1 MVGRSFLSLG
11 TSLALTL
18 VVTTGCNQA
27 GGQSAEPKTEEQ
39 KTLYAVGLVV
49 ARQTNPFALKP
60 EEIAFVAQAMRD
72 VAANRPPAV
81 DLAVYGPKINELVK
95 ARAAALK
102 DRDTARATEE
112 KNAGAT
118 FLNAAAKES
127 GAEKLPSGLVYRE
140 LTAGT
145 GESPKATD
153 RVKVNYTGKL
163 RDGHVFDTS
172 VGKQPIVFPLNGVVP
187 CWTEG
192 VQKMKVG
199 GKAQLTCPSDLAYKD
214 TGRPG
219 IPGGATLSFEV
230 ELISIEAPAAAPTMA
245 MPGMGGMPSM
255 GGPGGHAMVS
265 GPGGAPHAIPPLGN
279 PSHPPTMTPP
289 KPATTPAAK

>member
-1 MVGRSFLSLG
+1 MVGRNSFLSIG
-11 TSLALTL
+11 TALALTL
-18 VVTTGCNQA
+18 VVSTGCNQA
-27 GGQSAEPKTEEQ
+27 GGQNVEPKTEEQ

-72 VAANRPPAV
+72 VAANKTPAV

-95 ARAAALK
+95 TRAGALK
-102 DRDTARATEE
+102 ERETARATEE
-112 KNAGAT
+112 KKAGAT
-118 FLNAAAKES
+118 FLDAAAKEP

-140 LTAGT
+140 LTPGT

-172 VGKQPIVFPLNGVVP
+172 IGKQPIVFPLNGVVP

-199 GKAQLTCPSDLAYKD
+199 GKAQLTCPSELAYKD
-214 TGRPG
+214 NGRPG

-230 ELISIEAPAAAPTMA
+230 ELISIEPPAAPPQMG
-245 MPGMGGMPSM
+245 MPGMGGMP
-255 GGPGGHAMVS
+255 GPGGHAMVP
-265 GPGGAPHAIPPLGN
+265 GPGGAPHAIPPLGS
-279 PSHPPTMTPP
+279 PVHPPTMTPP
-289 KPATTPAAK
+289 KPATPPATK